1 MNLQVVVYKSG
12 QLLVVNNYDKQ
23 LRHCTKIAVKTLCI
37 RVGQVFGFDTYQ
49 ATQPSLIFGCRHR
62 HHRCRLDSS
71 VAPSTDSHLP
81 TLAVKRL
88 PNSANNTKTNI
99 VVVVVA
105 LVPIVVARRGT
116 AVFRIVDPRTAPQ
129 SGSPTPSLLPQPIE

>member
-1 MNLQVVVYKSG
+1 MNSQVVVCKSG
-12 QLLVVNNYDKQ
+12 QLSVVNNYESLQDS
-23 LRHCTKIAVKTLCI
+23 TEIAVKTLCI

-49 ATQPSLIFGCRHR
+49 ATQPSLIFGYRHR

-105 LVPIVVARRGT
+105 LRPIVVARRGT

>member
-1 MNLQVVVYKSG
+1 MNSQVVVCKSG
-12 QLLVVNNYDKQ
+12 QLSVVNNYESLQDS
-23 LRHCTKIAVKTLCI
+23 TEIAVKTLCI

-49 ATQPSLIFGCRHR
+49 ATQPSLIFGYLHR

-105 LVPIVVARRGT
+105 LRPIVVARRGT